1 MPTIPALVHVPAPY
15 SFKYSID
22 HRRLSMMIRT
32 AALLALPLLHLIEA
46 TAAALPLSS
55 HPSSPPTFD
64 HDDAVMAIYHNIHLM
79 EEHARD
85 NGDALPRILLDVTR
99 NRLAQHL
106 RTSGMAGTASKA
118 GAAAGSAAAAAAAD
132 GVERFD
138 ASAVAGSVLESELS
152 IRSGEAL
159 RANTRGATRT
169 CSGLCTCLAS
179 EFLFGA
185 TGGVLPYATNA
196 QADDKQYPRVFKYSS
211 VEGTTPLWYRR
222 RERKW
227 QWTPSD
233 PADGWGPDWALDS
246 GWTSCDAPD
255 PTDVNGGVWGM
266 MQSGGL
272 AEVAGPNKLLIAT
285 LGNIQP
291 GDNGG
296 RVPEGSDAKRADAKY
311 DLSLCATRN
320 SLSDLDKCQ
329 CRGDA
334 CVKVRR
340 E

>member
-1 MPTIPALVHVPAPY
+1 
-15 SFKYSID
+15 
-22 HRRLSMMIRT
+22 MIRT
-32 AALLALPLLHLIEA
+32 AALLALPLLYLVEA
-46 TAAALPLSS
+46 IAAGLPSSS
-55 HPSSPPTFD
+55 HPSSPPPFD
-64 HDDAVMAIYHNIHLM
+64 HGDAVMAIYHNIHLM

-85 NGDALPRILLDVTR
+85 NGDALPSLLLDVTR

-106 RTSGMAGTASKA
+106 RTSGMASTAGTA

-138 ASAVAGSVLESELS
+138 ASEVGDGAGSVMESELGV
-152 IRSGEAL
+152 RSGGAL
-159 RANTRGATRT
+159 HANKGGTQT

-196 QADDKQYPRVFKYSS
+196 QADDKQYPQVFKYAS
-211 VEGTTPLWYRR
+211 VKGTTPLWYRR
-222 RERKW
+222 REHKW

-255 PTDVNGGVWGM
+255 PTDVNGGVWGL

-285 LGNIQP
+285 LGNVQP

-296 RVPEGSDAKRADAKY
+296 RVPVGSDSKRSDAKY

-340 E
+340 VRREGV